1 MRWGLFICTVIS
13 TLIYYELAFW
23 FSLLPW
29 PLLPWFEFSCTVLPS
44 WSGKPLHFVT
54 TCIILLI
61 LNMKLYNNCWC
72 HLTVNTFNLLN
83 CQKSQ
88 WLFLVLK
95 LEVRGKQEVNRI
107 TKFCFCHFVWGPLV
121 NLFVSGYTFRNF
133 IYLFCF
139 NASNYFE
146 MNPMLFETP
155 DGISTPIHFRLPF
168 TYSVTWIETGL
179 HGVRILTK
187 IWNVYQTTIWNFYQS
202 PVCKW

>member
-1 MRWGLFICTVIS
+1 MQHLAQPLALSRWTVQQFFVLSSYGRHFNFSRKEVRTFSICCQEKTVTNQQYLRKMSILQDIPSKQSVRWGLFICTVIS

-107 TKFCFCHFVWGPLV
+107 TKFCFCHFV
-121 NLFVSGYTFRNF
+121 
-133 IYLFCF
+133 
-139 NASNYFE
+139 
-146 MNPMLFETP
+146 
-155 DGISTPIHFRLPF
+155 
-168 TYSVTWIETGL
+168 
-179 HGVRILTK
+179 
-187 IWNVYQTTIWNFYQS
+187 
-202 PVCKW
+202 